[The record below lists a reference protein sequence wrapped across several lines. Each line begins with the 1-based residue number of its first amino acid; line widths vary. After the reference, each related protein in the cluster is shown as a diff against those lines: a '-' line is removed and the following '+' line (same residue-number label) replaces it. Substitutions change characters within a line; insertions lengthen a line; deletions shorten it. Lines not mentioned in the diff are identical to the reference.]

1 MSLAATVKIATH
13 FTAHEA
19 GIDVPEATDS
29 IIENARHVA
38 QWLEGL
44 RAIMNEDVPTGA
56 PARKI
61 IVTSWFRPPVVNAAA
76 GGADTSDHLQALAVD
91 FEVTGLSPYD
101 VYTRLQTA
109 AQRNRLPA
117 FDQLI
122 WYAIDNHIHVGLGPR
137 MRRQILFKTAEGSY
151 RVLAGELVQRLRGYV

>member
-1 MSLAATVKIATH
+1 MPLVSTVKIATH

-19 GIDVPEATDS
+19 GIDVPEATDA
-29 IIENARHVA
+29 IVENARRVA

-44 RAIMNEDVPTGA
+44 RAMMNEDVPPGA
-56 PARKI
+56 PERRI
-61 IVTSWFRPPVVNAAA
+61 TVTSWFRPPSVNAAA
-76 GGADTSDHLQALAVD
+76 GGSDSSDHLQALAVD
-91 FEVTGLSPYD
+91 FKVTGLSPYD

-122 WYAIDNHIHVGLGPR
+122 WYAADNHIHVGLGSR
-137 MRRQILFKTAEGSY
+137 MRRQILFKTVEGSY
-151 RVLAGELVQRLRGYV
+151 MVLAGELVQRLRGYV